1 MAGLEK
7 AANAAASKLGYPAL
21 KPEQL
26 QVVVEFLSGKDVFA
40 VLPTGF
46 GKSLCYAVLPLA
58 FDQLRSQEEKSIV
71 VVILFG
77 LEGRS
82 NLFTVAAISSSER
95 CTSDRQRNRFCT
107 DGLQMF
113 P

>member
-21 KPEQL
+21 KPERL

-46 GKSLCYAVLPLA
+46 GKSLYYAVLPLA
-58 FDQLRSQEEKSIV
+58 FDPFRSKSI
-71 VVILFG
+71 
-77 LEGRS
+77 
-82 NLFTVAAISSSER
+82 SSCHPLWSR
-95 CTSDRQRNRFCT
+95 R
-107 DGLQMF
+107 
-113 P
+113 